1 MRFYSLKATG
11 VCGSC
16 FFCLDRN
23 LEDRVEA
30 YYLAH
35 SAAHDFGF
43 SLLIYIEVLEEQSSM
58 QIMPSSVFL
67 KLASI

>member
-11 VCGSC
+11 VCGSRI
-16 FFCLDRN
+16 FAWIAI

-58 QIMPSSVFL
+58 QIMPSSVL